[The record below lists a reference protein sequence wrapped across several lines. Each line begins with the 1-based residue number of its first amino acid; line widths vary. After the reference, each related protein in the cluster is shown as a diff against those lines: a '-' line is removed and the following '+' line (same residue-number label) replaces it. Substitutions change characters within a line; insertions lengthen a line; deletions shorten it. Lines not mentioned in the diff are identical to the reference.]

1 VYKNTEKYFG
11 RQTIHIKEWDNM
23 KILNRELF
31 VLDFIPPVLVR
42 PLMKIKSY
50 IGGTQNKNENLPLHS
65 FISTAL
71 RSYSQFNEDLLIDLL
86 FGFKKN
92 GFYIDIGAND
102 PTFNNNMKRFYDTG
116 WSGINIEPEL
126 NSIKKFFESR
136 TRDINLN
143 IGVGPVRGTLT
154 FYQVVGDS
162 TLSSFN
168 VKIAKKMAARFGL
181 TIEEIAID
189 VFRLIDIFEQY
200 VKDRQVD
207 FMSVDA
213 EGLDLEILQS
223 NDWNRFRPSVIMVEI
238 DNQYNQILEFMNQCN
253 YMLVFNNYHNGIFID
268 KATSEKNL
276 KDIVGNA

>member
-1 VYKNTEKYFG
+1 
-11 RQTIHIKEWDNM
+11 M
-23 KILNRELF
+23 KILNKE
-31 VLDFIPPVLVR
+31 VYVSDFIPPVLVR
-42 PLMKIKSY
+42 PLKRIKSFVED
-50 IGGTQNKNENLPLHS
+50 TQDKNNDVPQQS
-65 FISTAL
+65 FISPAL

-86 FGFKKN
+86 FGLKQN
-92 GFYIDIGAND
+92 GFYLDIGAND
-102 PTFNNNMKRFYDTG
+102 PSFNNNMKRFYDKG

-126 NSIKKFFESR
+126 NSIKKFCENR

-143 IGVGPVRGTLT
+143 IGVGPVRGMLT

-168 VKIAKKMAARFGL
+168 VNIAKKMAAKFGL

-189 VFRLIDIFEQY
+189 VLRLIDVFEQY
-200 VKDRQVD
+200 VKDRHVD

-223 NDWNRFRPSVIMVEI
+223 NDWDRFRPSVIMVEI
-238 DNQYNQILEFMNQCN
+238 DNQYHQILEFMNHCN

-268 KATSEKNL
+268 KGTTEKYL
-276 KDIVGNA
+276 SDIVAN